1 MDTSHDGREVYCRML
16 GHVLA
21 FRYCRTMQEGL
32 PCGRIL
38 DCWFE
43 LMDIRTFVAEN
54 YTRQELRRIFAP
66 SPSRL
71 DTICEVV
78 NSLRRQEQESTDE
91 PAGPEDG

>member
-43 LMDIRTFVAEN
+43 LMDIRSFVAGN
-54 YTRQELRRIFAP
+54 YSREEQEKIFAP
-66 SPSRL
+66 APSRL
-71 DTICEVV
+71 DTLYGVV
-78 NSLRRQEQESTDE
+78 SRLR
-91 PAGPEDG
+91 EDKEGDGDRGTGA

>member
-1 MDTSHDGREVYCRML
+1 METGETGMDTINDAREVYCRML

-43 LMDIRTFVAEN
+43 RMDIRKFVADN
-54 YTRQELRRIFAP
+54 YSQEEQEKIFSPA
-66 SPSRL
+66 PSRL
-71 DTICEVV
+71 DILYRTV
-78 NSLRRQEQESTDE
+78 
-91 PAGPEDG
+91 AGKKG